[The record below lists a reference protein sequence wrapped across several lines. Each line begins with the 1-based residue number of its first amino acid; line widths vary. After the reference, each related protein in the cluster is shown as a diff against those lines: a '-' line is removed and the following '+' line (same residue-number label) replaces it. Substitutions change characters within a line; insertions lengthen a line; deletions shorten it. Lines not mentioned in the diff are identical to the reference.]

1 MKVLYFFALIP
12 GLDPTITFLASVC
25 FDSVFAVLI
34 QSEIWHVFKM
44 NAFMAKKVKQQ
55 MNK

>member
-1 MKVLYFFALIP
+1 MKFLYFFTLIP
-12 GLDPTITFLASVC
+12 GLDAAITFLASVC

-44 NAFMAKKVKQQ
+44 NAIVAEK
-55 MNK
+55 